1 VELIPLNS
9 DQHVITFVPR
19 LITELPFFNLT
30 GYQKNLPSVIK
41 FAGLDDAGHPI
52 NWEVYQNTN
61 KEIGAPRADA
71 HRVWYQLVKPA
82 AGQNRRVD
90 GTIPEIV
97 PLGKIRECLRR
108 VGWTAGG
115 HQERKLIRC
124 LNQIGAAWCVADL
137 WIPTRANDEH
147 GKPKFVQVKGR
158 FSRLSVYAIGERH
171 VTEEDLV
178 NISFDFE
185 LDDILY
191 IKLDPLEARLQ
202 QGSDQRVYDN
212 QYWFSVDPAARR
224 WYELM
229 APKIF
234 GTVKNKASFCE
245 VTYSWYVQHHHT
257 LKRFYERRRVV
268 EQMNRLV
275 KDHLETRYLSSV
287 EYRAVK
293 EPDKEIDY
301 VIRYYPGEGAG
312 ESIARI
318 QGHLHERR
326 ALTRK
331 TQSPRR
337 YNRNQDVSERYNELA
352 LLTQRD
358 AENQRL
364 ILELFLRFGIA
375 LYKSLELVTRR
386 QEAVIKQLEYWP
398 YRNVSIKDGLAG
410 WMIAAIQRD
419 YTAPPAFAETIRQSA
434 QATATQKRIAD
445 VASCKLCD
453 ERGVIRIQST
463 ESQGQITVRVC
474 THDPQT
480 EALVARNR
488 NPHNTSGTPLD
499 ALNGSIAN
507 ENKANEKRPAEDFAS
522 P

>member
-1 VELIPLNS
+1 MELIPLNT

-19 LITELPFFNLT
+19 LISELPFFNLT
-30 GYQKNLPSVIK
+30 TYQKNLPSVIK
-41 FAGLDDAGHPI
+41 FGGMDEAGHPI

-82 AGQNRRVD
+82 ADQVRRVD
-90 GTIPEIV
+90 GTIPELV
-97 PLGKIRECLRR
+97 PLGKIRECLRK

-137 WIPTRANDEH
+137 WIPTRESDEH
-147 GKPKFVQVKGR
+147 GKPKFVQIKGR

-178 NISFDFE
+178 NLNFDFD

-234 GTVKNKASFCE
+234 GTVKNKALFCE
-245 VTYSWYVQHHHT
+245 ITYSWYVQHHHT

-287 EYRAVK
+287 DYRAVK

-318 QGHLHERR
+318 QGHLHERKV
-326 ALTRK
+326 LTRR
-331 TQSPRR
+331 TRFPRR
-337 YNRNQDVSERYNELA
+337 QNRDQAVSEPPNGLA
-352 LLTQRD
+352 LITQRD

-364 ILELFLRFGIA
+364 ILDLFLQFGIA
-375 LYKSLELVTRR
+375 LSKSLDLVTTRH
-386 QEAVIKQLEYWP
+386 EAVIKQLEYWP
-398 YRNVSIKDGLAG
+398 YRNVSIKDGSAG
-410 WMIAAIQRD
+410 WMIAAIQRE
-419 YTAPPAFAETIRQSA
+419 YTAPPGCRS
-434 QATATQKRIAD
+434 
-445 VASCKLCD
+445 
-453 ERGVIRIQST
+453 
-463 ESQGQITVRVC
+463 
-474 THDPQT
+474 HQT
-480 EALVARNR
+480 KYSSGRN
-488 NPHNTSGTPLD
+488 
-499 ALNGSIAN
+499 
-507 ENKANEKRPAEDFAS
+507 
-522 P
+522 

>member
-1 VELIPLNS
+1 MELIPLNS
-9 DQHVITFVPR
+9 NQHVITFVPR

-30 GYQKNLPSVIK
+30 TYQKNLPSVIK

-82 AGQNRRVD
+82 TDQVRRVD
-90 GTIPEIV
+90 GTIPDIV
-97 PLGKIRECLRR
+97 PLGKIRECLRT

-137 WIPTRANDEH
+137 WIPTRESDEH
-147 GKPKFVQVKGR
+147 GKPKFIQVKGR

-178 NISFDFE
+178 NIRFDFD

-234 GTVKNKASFCE
+234 GTVKNKARFCE
-245 VTYSWYVQHHHT
+245 ITYSWYVQHHHT

-287 EYRAVK
+287 EYRVVK

-301 VIRYYPGEGAG
+301 VIRYYPGDGAG

-326 ALTRK
+326 LLTRK
-331 TQSPRR
+331 TRFPRLQ
-337 YNRNQDVSERYNELA
+337 NRDQAVSETYNGLA
-352 LLTQRD
+352 LMTQRD

-364 ILELFLRFGIA
+364 ILDLFLRFGIA
-375 LYKSLELVTRR
+375 ISKSLELVTTRH
-386 QEAVIKQLEYWP
+386 EAVVKQLEYWP
-398 YRNVSIKDGLAG
+398 HRNVSIKDGLAG
-410 WMIAAIQRD
+410 WMIAAITRD
-419 YTAPPAFAETIRQSA
+419 YTAPPAFADAIQQSA
-434 QATATQKRIAD
+434 QAAATKKRLAD
-445 VASCKLCD
+445 MAACLFCD
-453 ERGVIRIQST
+453 EGGLIRIQSI
-463 ESQGQITVRVC
+463 EAQGQITVRIC
-474 THDPQT
+474 THDPQI
-480 EALVARNR
+480 EAALARARNFD
-488 NPHNTSGTPLD
+488 NISTMPSD
-499 ALNGSIAN
+499 ALNGPLTN
-507 ENKANEKRPAEDFAS
+507 GNMTNEKRPAKDPAS

>member
-1 VELIPLNS
+1 
-9 DQHVITFVPR
+9 
-19 LITELPFFNLT
+19 LT
-30 GYQKNLPSVIK
+30 SYQKNLPSVIK

-82 AGQNRRVD
+82 ADQVRRAD
-90 GTIPEIV
+90 GTIPEVV
-97 PLGKIRECLRR
+97 PLGKIRECLRK

-115 HQERKLIRC
+115 HQEHKLIRC

-137 WIPTRANDEH
+137 WIPTRESDEH
-147 GKPKFVQVKGR
+147 GKPKFIQVKGR

-178 NISFDFE
+178 NISFDFD

-202 QGSDQRVYDN
+202 QGTDQRVYDN
-212 QYWFSVDPAARR
+212 QYWFSIDPAARR

-275 KDHLETRYLSSV
+275 KDHFETRYLSNV
-287 EYRAVK
+287 EYRALK
-293 EPDKEIDY
+293 GPDKEIDY

-312 ESIARI
+312 ESISRI

-326 ALTRK
+326 LLTRK
-331 TQSPRR
+331 TRSPRR
-337 YNRNQDVSERYNELA
+337 QNRDQRVSESNNGLA
-352 LLTQRD
+352 LLTWRD

-375 LYKSLELVTRR
+375 LMKSLELVTTRHETVR
-386 QEAVIKQLEYWP
+386 KQLEYWP
-398 YRNVSIKDGLAG
+398 YRNVNIKDGLAG

-419 YTAPPAFAETIRQSA
+419 YTAPPAFAEAIQQNA
-434 QATATQKRIAD
+434 QAVAVKKRID
-445 VASCKLCD
+445 NIASCSLCD
-453 ERGVIRIQST
+453 EEGWIAVDSKGQGTARICS
-463 ESQGQITVRVC
+463 
-474 THDPQT
+474 HDPAV
-480 EALVARNR
+480 EAFVVRTRNAKGNAQIR
-488 NPHNTSGTPLD
+488 PD
-499 ALNGSIAN
+499 AFNGSLTN
-507 ENKANEKRPAEDFAS
+507 ENIANEKRPARDSSS

>member
-1 VELIPLNS
+1 MELIPLNE

-30 GYQKNLPSVIK
+30 SYQKNLPSVIK

-82 AGQNRRVD
+82 ADQVRRID

-97 PLGKIRECLRR
+97 PLGKIRECLRK

-115 HQERKLIRC
+115 HQEHKLIRC

-137 WIPTRANDEH
+137 WIPTRESDEH
-147 GKPKFVQVKGR
+147 GKPKFIQVKGR

-178 NISFDFE
+178 NISFDFD

-212 QYWFSVDPAARR
+212 RYWFSVDPAARR

-234 GTVKNKASFCE
+234 GTVKNKAPFCE
-245 VTYSWYVQHHHT
+245 VAYSWYVQHHHT

-287 EYRAVK
+287 EYRVVK

-326 ALTRK
+326 LLTRK
-331 TQSPRR
+331 TRSPRR
-337 YNRNQDVSERYNELA
+337 KNRDQGVSESYNRLA
-352 LLTQRD
+352 LLTWRD

-375 LYKSLELVTRR
+375 LSKSLDLVTTRH
-386 QEAVIKQLEYWP
+386 EAVIKQLEYWP
-398 YRNVSIKDGLAG
+398 YRNVSVKDGLAG

-419 YTAPPAFAETIRQSA
+419 YTAPPAFAEAIQQNV
-434 QATATQKRIAD
+434 QAALTKKRIANI
-445 VASCKLCD
+445 ASCPFCD
-453 ERGVIRIQST
+453 DRGVIRMQST
-463 ESQGQITVRVC
+463 KSPGQITVRIC
-474 THDPQT
+474 THDPVLESVVLGAPNSGDTVGTQPD
-480 EALVARNR
+480 AQNR
-488 NPHNTSGTPLD
+488 PIRDGNVD
-499 ALNGSIAN
+499 
-507 ENKANEKRPAEDFAS
+507 NEKRPAEPTAS
-522 P
+522 L

>member
-1 VELIPLNS
+1 MELIPLNS

-30 GYQKNLPSVIK
+30 SYQKNLPSVIK
-41 FAGLDDAGHPI
+41 FSGLDDAGRPI

-82 AGQNRRVD
+82 ADQVRRVD
-90 GTIPEIV
+90 GTIPEII
-97 PLGKIRECLRR
+97 PLGKIRECLRK

-137 WIPTRANDEH
+137 WIPTRESDEH

-171 VTEEDLV
+171 VTEEDLI
-178 NISFDFE
+178 NINFDFN

-234 GTVKNKASFCE
+234 GTVKNKAPFCE

-257 LKRFYERRRVV
+257 LKRFHERRRVV

-312 ESIARI
+312 ESISRI
-318 QGHLHERR
+318 QGHLRERR
-326 ALTRK
+326 LLTRK
-331 TQSPRR
+331 TPRR
-337 YNRNQDVSERYNELA
+337 QSRDQGATENYNGLA
-352 LLTQRD
+352 LLTSRD

-375 LYKSLELVTRR
+375 LSKSLELVTTRH
-386 QEAVIKQLEYWP
+386 EAVIKQMEYWP

-419 YTAPPAFAETIRQSA
+419 YTAPPAFAEAIQQNA
-434 QATATQKRIAD
+434 QMALTEKRIAD
-445 VASCKLCD
+445 MASCPFCD
-453 ERGVIRIQST
+453 ERGVIRLKPRD
-463 ESQGQITVRVC
+463 SQGQITVRIC
-474 THDPQT
+474 THDPAI
-480 EALVARNR
+480 ESLVVGPRKSADPTRTQ
-488 NPHNTSGTPLD
+488 PD
-499 ALNGSIAN
+499 ALNGSLPN
-507 ENKANEKRPAEDFAS
+507 VNMHNKKRPAES
-522 P
+522 PANL

>member
-1 VELIPLNS
+1 MELIPLNE

-30 GYQKNLPSVIK
+30 SYQKNLPSVIK

-82 AGQNRRVD
+82 ADQVRRID

-97 PLGKIRECLRR
+97 PLGKIRECLRK

-115 HQERKLIRC
+115 HQEHKLIRC

-137 WIPTRANDEH
+137 WIPTRESDEH
-147 GKPKFVQVKGR
+147 GKPKFIQVKGR

-178 NISFDFE
+178 NISFDFD

-234 GTVKNKASFCE
+234 GTVKNKAPFCE

-287 EYRAVK
+287 EYRVVK

-318 QGHLHERR
+318 QGDLHERR
-326 ALTRK
+326 LLTRK
-331 TQSPRR
+331 TRSPRR
-337 YNRNQDVSERYNELA
+337 QNRDQGVSKSYNGLA
-352 LLTQRD
+352 LLTWRD
-358 AENQRL
+358 AENQQL

-375 LYKSLELVTRR
+375 LSKSLDLVITRH
-386 QEAVIKQLEYWP
+386 EAVIKQLEYWP
-398 YRNVSIKDGLAG
+398 HRNVSVKDGLAG

-419 YTAPPAFAETIRQSA
+419 YTAPPAFAEAIQRNA
-434 QATATQKRIAD
+434 QVALTEKRMAQI
-445 VASCKLCD
+445 ASCQFCD
-453 ERGVIRIQST
+453 ERGVIRLQLTTSPGQST
-463 ESQGQITVRVC
+463 VRIC
-474 THDPQT
+474 THDPAV
-480 EALVARNR
+480 ESVVLGARKSADTAETQ
-488 NPHNTSGTPLD
+488 PD
-499 ALNGSIAN
+499 ALNSPLTNGNIP
-507 ENKANEKRPAEDFAS
+507 NEKRPTEDSAS

>member
-1 VELIPLNS
+1 MELIPLNA

-30 GYQKNLPSVIK
+30 SYQKNLPSVIK
-41 FAGLDDAGHPI
+41 FAGLDDAGRPI

-61 KEIGAPRADA
+61 EEIGAPRADA

-82 AGQNRRVD
+82 ADQVRRVD

-97 PLGKIRECLRR
+97 PLGRIRECLRK

-137 WIPTRANDEH
+137 WIPTRESDEH

-158 FSRLSVYAIGERH
+158 FSRLSVYAIGEHH
-171 VTEEDLV
+171 VTEEELV
-178 NISFDFE
+178 NINFDFD

-234 GTVKNKASFCE
+234 GAVKNKAPFCE

-301 VIRYYPGEGAG
+301 VIRYYPGGGAG

-318 QGHLHERR
+318 QGHLQKRKV
-326 ALTRK
+326 LTRQ
-331 TQSPRR
+331 TRSRR
-337 YNRNQDVSERYNELA
+337 RHNSNQDVSNAYNELA

-364 ILELFLRFGIA
+364 ILDLFLRFGIT
-375 LYKSLELVTRR
+375 LYKSLELVTTRH
-386 QEAVIKQLEYWP
+386 EAVIKQLEYWP

-410 WMIAAIQRD
+410 WMIAAIKGD
-419 YTAPPAFAETIRQSA
+419 YTAPAGFADASKENA
-434 QATATQKRIAD
+434 QAAATKKRIAD
-445 VASCKLCD
+445 MASCLFCD

-463 ESQGQITVRVC
+463 ESQGQITVRIC
-474 THDPQT
+474 THDPQI
-480 EALVARNR
+480 EAHVAHDRNSHKITGMS
-488 NPHNTSGTPLD
+488 PD
-499 ALNGSIAN
+499 ALNGPIPN
-507 ENKANEKRPAEDFAS
+507 GNMPDEKRPAEDPAS

>member
-9 DQHVITFVPR
+9 DQHVVTFVPR

-30 GYQKNLPSVIK
+30 SYQKNLPSVIK

-82 AGQNRRVD
+82 ADQVRRVD
-90 GTIPEIV
+90 GTIPDIV

-137 WIPTRANDEH
+137 WIPTRESDEH
-147 GKPKFVQVKGR
+147 GKPKFIQVKGR

-171 VTEEDLV
+171 VREEDLV
-178 NISFDFE
+178 NISFDFD

-234 GTVKNKASFCE
+234 GTVKNKAPACPE
-245 VTYSWYVQHHHT
+245 I
-257 LKRFYERRRVV
+257 RR
-268 EQMNRLV
+268 
-275 KDHLETRYLSSV
+275 K
-287 EYRAVK
+287 
-293 EPDKEIDY
+293 
-301 VIRYYPGEGAG
+301 
-312 ESIARI
+312 
-318 QGHLHERR
+318 
-326 ALTRK
+326 
-331 TQSPRR
+331 
-337 YNRNQDVSERYNELA
+337 
-352 LLTQRD
+352 
-358 AENQRL
+358 
-364 ILELFLRFGIA
+364 
-375 LYKSLELVTRR
+375 
-386 QEAVIKQLEYWP
+386 
-398 YRNVSIKDGLAG
+398 
-410 WMIAAIQRD
+410 
-419 YTAPPAFAETIRQSA
+419 
-434 QATATQKRIAD
+434 
-445 VASCKLCD
+445 
-453 ERGVIRIQST
+453 
-463 ESQGQITVRVC
+463 
-474 THDPQT
+474 
-480 EALVARNR
+480 
-488 NPHNTSGTPLD
+488 
-499 ALNGSIAN
+499 
-507 ENKANEKRPAEDFAS
+507 
-522 P
+522 